1 MRAVLSSALLLYT
14 ISYVPTSRRRR
25 LSHACPSPHAALL
38 RTCSR
43 LDTQGGETAL
53 MGAAENGRLEC
64 LDHLIATHLEK
75 KAHLNAQVPT
85 LAAGWHTRIGCH

>member
-1 MRAVLSSALLLYT
+1 
-14 ISYVPTSRRRR
+14 
-25 LSHACPSPHAALL
+25 
-38 RTCSR
+38 
-43 LDTQGGETAL
+43 